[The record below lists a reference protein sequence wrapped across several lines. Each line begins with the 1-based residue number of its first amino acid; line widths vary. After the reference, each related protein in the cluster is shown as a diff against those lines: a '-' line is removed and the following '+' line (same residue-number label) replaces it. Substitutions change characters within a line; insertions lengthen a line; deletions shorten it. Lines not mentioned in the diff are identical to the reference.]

1 MEMKI
6 LLLAAIMALF
16 SDEQNITVNG
26 SNNKTA
32 AGDLFDLSSTYMIES
47 IKHESAIGNIL
58 MGLSHFTTD
67 IQYEKPDTIEYT
79 IEDKIDHNKLSKYQD
94 FFDDYMENYNL
105 VKNKVNIIIEEDLTF
120 EKRLTTYIKNKYMK
134 HYSKDSDPNIVLG
147 DILEDIEQ
155 ELKVHSE
162 LNLDDISGVHYIV
175 FYVFAQCK
183 IYQKPPR
190 INL

>member
-1 MEMKI
+1 
-6 LLLAAIMALF
+6 MALF
-16 SDEQNITVNG
+16 SDEQNIIVNG

-32 AGDLFDLSSTYMIES
+32 AGDLIDLSSNNYMVES

-67 IQYEKPDTIEYT
+67 IQYEKPDTTEYT
-79 IEDKIDHNKLSKYQD
+79 IEEKIDHNKLSKYQD

-105 VKNKVNIIIEEDLTF
+105 VKNKVSIIIEEDITF
-120 EKRLTTYIKNKYMK
+120 EKRLMQYIKNKYMK
-134 HYSKDSDPNIVLG
+134 HYSKDSDENIVL
-147 DILEDIEQ
+147 DNILEDIEH
-155 ELKVHSE
+155 ELKNHSK
-162 LNLDDISGVHYIV
+162 LSLDDISSVHYIV

-190 INL
+190 TNL

>member
-1 MEMKI
+1 
-6 LLLAAIMALF
+6 MALF
-16 SDEQNITVNG
+16 SDEQNIDVNG

-32 AGDLFDLSSTYMIES
+32 GGNLFDLSSNYMIES

-67 IQYEKPDTIEYT
+67 IQYERPDTIEYT
-79 IEDKIDHNKLSKYQD
+79 IEDKIDHNKLSKYKN

-105 VKNKVNIIIEEDLTF
+105 VKSKVNIIIEEDLTF
-120 EKRLTTYIKNKYMK
+120 EKRLITYIKNKYIK
-134 HYSKDSDPNIVLG
+134 NYSKDSDTNI
-147 DILEDIEQ
+147 ILDNIIEEVEQ
-155 ELKVHSE
+155 ELKMYSK

-183 IYQKPPR
+183 IYKKPPR